1 MPMIRIQRSALLPY
15 PAEHLYQLVCDI
27 PEYPTFI
34 GGCSAARIVRTWEQ
48 GVEAEL
54 TIGAMGGN
62 YSFSTRNTLVEPREI
77 IMELIDGPLQHLVG
91 RWVFSSLADSAAKVS
106 LDLQFET
113 SGPLQGFAAK
123 QVAERVSTSV
133 VDAIIRRAHS
143 ALGGGH
149 W

>member
-54 TIGAMGGN
+54 TIGAMGGH

-77 IMELIDGPLQHLVG
+77 RRLRCRSIY
-91 RWVFSSLADSAAKVS
+91 SSKR
-106 LDLQFET
+106 
-113 SGPLQGFAAK
+113 
-123 QVAERVSTSV
+123 QVHCRVS
-133 VDAIIRRAHS
+133 RRSNWQS
-143 ALGGGH
+143 A
-149 W
+149 